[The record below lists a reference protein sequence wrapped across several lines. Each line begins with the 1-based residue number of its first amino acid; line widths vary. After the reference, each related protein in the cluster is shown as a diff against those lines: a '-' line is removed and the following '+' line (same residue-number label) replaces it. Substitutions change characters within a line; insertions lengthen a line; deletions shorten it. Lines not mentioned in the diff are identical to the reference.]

1 MDDEDLKEL
10 FGSNEILDIA
20 LSYSRISDYDRNGP
34 KALNTRTEVSGEG
47 VKIGSITDDW
57 LFDKPTFEEKYFI
70 YEGEKPTATLGKVV
84 DIILKNYNETPS
96 KEVILEIIENN
107 NFWGRSK
114 PETLLGYFDIPEFW
128 EYLEAQYK
136 SRIKNLVTTSELD
149 LGKDLASILETHS
162 FSKHIFTINDNI
174 ERINQYKFEYF
185 YNNIKL
191 RGIIDIVVIDHTN
204 RTVQLIDLKTGQ
216 DNAENFM
223 GSFIK
228 YRYYFQALIYQNS
241 FDIICKNL
249 NLVDYKLLP
258 FQFLYIGR
266 KQKMPL
272 VYTVTDKWFK
282 GAQHGFKTSGGYYY
296 RGLDVLL
303 EEIKWHWDNKVFEMT
318 KDIFIN
324 NGRIYLDDQFINV
337 E

>member
-34 KALNTRTEVSGEG
+34 RALNTRTEVGGEG

-57 LFDKPTFEEKYFI
+57 LFDKENFEDKYFI
-70 YEGEKPTATLGKVV
+70 YEGEKPTATLGKLV
-84 DIILKNYNETPS
+84 DIILKNYNAPPT
-96 KEVILEIIENN
+96 KDEVLIIIEANE
-107 NFWGRSK
+107 FWKRSK
-114 PETLLGYFDIPEFW
+114 LETLLTYFDIPEFW

-136 SRIKNLVTTSELD
+136 SRVKNLVTTSELD
-149 LGKDLASILETHS
+149 LGKELASVLETHS
-162 FSKHIFTINDNI
+162 FSKYIFENNNNI

-191 RGIIDIVVIDHTN
+191 RGIIDIVVINHTN
-204 RTVQLIDLKTGQ
+204 KTVQLIDLKTGQ

-223 GSFIK
+223 NSFIK
-228 YRYYFQALIYQNS
+228 YRYYFQSLIYQNS
-241 FDIICKNL
+241 FDVICKEL
-249 NLVDYKLLP
+249 KLVDYKLLP

-282 GAQHGFKTSGGYYY
+282 GAQFGFKTAGGYTYK
-296 RGLDVLL
+296 GLDVLL
-303 EEIKWHWDNKVFEMT
+303 DEIKWHWDNKVFEMT
-318 KDIFIN
+318 KDIFTNKGNIF
-324 NGRIYLDDQFINV
+324 LEDQFINV

>member
-34 KALNTRTEVSGEG
+34 RALNTRTEVSGEG

-57 LFDKPTFEEKYFI
+57 LFDKENFEDKYFI
-70 YEGEKPTATLGKVV
+70 YEGEKPTATLGKLV
-84 DIILKNYNETPS
+84 DIILKNYNAPPN
-96 KEVILEIIENN
+96 KDEVLLIIEANE
-107 NFWGRSK
+107 FWKRSK
-114 PETLLGYFDIPEFW
+114 PETLLTYFDIPEFW

-136 SRIKNLVTTSELD
+136 SRVKNLVTTSELD
-149 LGKDLASILETHS
+149 LGKELASVLETHS
-162 FSKHIFTINDNI
+162 FSKYIFENNNNI

-191 RGIIDIVVIDHTN
+191 RGIIDIIVIDHTN
-204 RTVQLIDLKTGQ
+204 KTVQLIDLKTGQ

-223 GSFIK
+223 NSFIK
-228 YRYYFQALIYQNS
+228 YRYYFQSLIYQNS

-282 GAQHGFKTSGGYYY
+282 GAQFGFKTAGGYNYK
-296 RGLDVLL
+296 GLDVLL
-303 EEIKWHWDNKVFEMT
+303 DEIKWHWDNKVFEMT
-318 KDIFIN
+318 KDIFTNKGNIF
-324 NGRIYLDDQFINV
+324 LEDQFINV